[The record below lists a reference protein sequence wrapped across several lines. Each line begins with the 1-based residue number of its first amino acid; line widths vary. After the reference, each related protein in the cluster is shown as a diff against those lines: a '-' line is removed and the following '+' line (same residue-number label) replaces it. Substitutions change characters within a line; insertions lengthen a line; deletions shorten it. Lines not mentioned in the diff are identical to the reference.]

1 MNDELVLIRRM
12 MNSMED
18 IINATPG
25 ERFTITDGDTLVIL
39 QRRMEASDLKNAL
52 GEYNQVFMKNEG
64 AEIDDIAKSA
74 VAMVKVRTLV
84 EAETENFNARLTR
97 QLIKEYK
104 AQISRVINIIKLS
117 KINAM
122 SAADYEKEAI
132 EITAAKNEA
141 FLDRFE
147 KEIVDLEKQIERMPQ
162 VEEEEKLEKKEVK
175 NVAKP
180 EVKRTS
186 IVDRMKSVVEKRK
199 NQKDIGEELRMVEAK
214 SSKTKCVEIPFYDK
228 TLYFN
233 ECHPCKDMPEY
244 SLMKRKTDIFFGLTR
259 NISAKSY
266 NNSDHSLLELTEAS
280 EDFCQYM
287 IEDLLSGEYCLLPY
301 REIDKA
307 SLAMYFDFVSV
318 CFGEYIG
325 KTLSIQEYLKFKE
338 YYNRILMEMFHL
350 EAGFKAKYYQALM
363 LADRYMDYMSGYD
376 LEIPDDREQIV
387 ENLIDKNGHRYIRDL
402 DLIRENHVISMDS
415 LDDIH
420 NLIIEI
426 NGFIKEEE
434 PQVNTEDAWNETID
448 VPIKIQIVGE
458 DGAIEDEATFA
469 GTNLLSAVSGYMKQS
484 AYIKKLGV
492 IIDGKEEYLFIA
504 RNGLV
509 PVALLNP
516 EDEGE
521 VLRGYEKSILRTM
534 IHLTGEDK

>member
-162 VEEEEKLEKKEVK
+162 VEEEEKPEKKELK

-186 IVDRMKSVVEKRK
+186 LVDRMKSVVEKKK

-244 SLMKRKTDIFFGLTR
+244 SLMKRKNDIFFGLTR

-266 NNSDHSLLELTEAS
+266 NNSDHSLLELTEAT

-434 PQVNTEDAWNETID
+434 PQVGTEDTWNETID

>member
-162 VEEEEKLEKKEVK
+162 VEKEEKPEKKEVK

-186 IVDRMKSVVEKRK
+186 LVDRMKSVVEKKK

-228 TLYFN
+228 ALYFN

-244 SLMKRKTDIFFGLTR
+244 SLMKRKNDIFFGLTR

-266 NNSDHSLLELTEAS
+266 NNSDHSLLELTKAT

-287 IEDLLSGEYCLLPY
+287 TEDLLSGEYCLLPY
-301 REIDKA
+301 REIDKD

-338 YYNRILMEMFHL
+338 YYNRVLMEMFHL

-363 LADRYMDYMSGYD
+363 LADRWLY
-376 LEIPDDREQIV
+376 
-387 ENLIDKNGHRYIRDL
+387 
-402 DLIRENHVISMDS
+402 
-415 LDDIH
+415 
-420 NLIIEI
+420 
-426 NGFIKEEE
+426 
-434 PQVNTEDAWNETID
+434 
-448 VPIKIQIVGE
+448 
-458 DGAIEDEATFA
+458 
-469 GTNLLSAVSGYMKQS
+469 
-484 AYIKKLGV
+484 
-492 IIDGKEEYLFIA
+492 
-504 RNGLV
+504 
-509 PVALLNP
+509 
-516 EDEGE
+516 
-521 VLRGYEKSILRTM
+521 
-534 IHLTGEDK
+534 

>member
-1 MNDELVLIRRM
+1 
-12 MNSMED
+12 
-18 IINATPG
+18 
-25 ERFTITDGDTLVIL
+25 
-39 QRRMEASDLKNAL
+39 
-52 GEYNQVFMKNEG
+52 
-64 AEIDDIAKSA
+64 
-74 VAMVKVRTLV
+74 
-84 EAETENFNARLTR
+84 
-97 QLIKEYK
+97 
-104 AQISRVINIIKLS
+104 
-117 KINAM
+117 
-122 SAADYEKEAI
+122 
-132 EITAAKNEA
+132 
-141 FLDRFE
+141 
-147 KEIVDLEKQIERMPQ
+147 
-162 VEEEEKLEKKEVK
+162 
-175 NVAKP
+175 
-180 EVKRTS
+180 
-186 IVDRMKSVVEKRK
+186 
-199 NQKDIGEELRMVEAK
+199 
-214 SSKTKCVEIPFYDK
+214 
-228 TLYFN
+228 
-233 ECHPCKDMPEY
+233 
-244 SLMKRKTDIFFGLTR
+244 
-259 NISAKSY
+259 
-266 NNSDHSLLELTEAS
+266 
-280 EDFCQYM
+280 
-287 IEDLLSGEYCLLPY
+287 
-301 REIDKA
+301 
-307 SLAMYFDFVSV
+307 
-318 CFGEYIG
+318 
-325 KTLSIQEYLKFKE
+325 
-338 YYNRILMEMFHL
+338 
-350 EAGFKAKYYQALM
+350 
-363 LADRYMDYMSGYD
+363 MDYMSGYD

-448 VPIKIQIVGE
+448 VPIKIQIVDE

>member
-162 VEEEEKLEKKEVK
+162 VEEEEKPEKKEVK

-186 IVDRMKSVVEKRK
+186 LVDRMKSVVEKKK
-199 NQKDIGEELRMVEAK
+199 NQKDIGEELRMVE
-214 SSKTKCVEIPFYDK
+214 VY
-228 TLYFN
+228 
-233 ECHPCKDMPEY
+233 
-244 SLMKRKTDIFFGLTR
+244 
-259 NISAKSY
+259 
-266 NNSDHSLLELTEAS
+266 
-280 EDFCQYM
+280 
-287 IEDLLSGEYCLLPY
+287 
-301 REIDKA
+301 
-307 SLAMYFDFVSV
+307 
-318 CFGEYIG
+318 
-325 KTLSIQEYLKFKE
+325 
-338 YYNRILMEMFHL
+338 
-350 EAGFKAKYYQALM
+350 
-363 LADRYMDYMSGYD
+363 
-376 LEIPDDREQIV
+376 
-387 ENLIDKNGHRYIRDL
+387 
-402 DLIRENHVISMDS
+402 
-415 LDDIH
+415 
-420 NLIIEI
+420 
-426 NGFIKEEE
+426 
-434 PQVNTEDAWNETID
+434 W
-448 VPIKIQIVGE
+448 
-458 DGAIEDEATFA
+458 
-469 GTNLLSAVSGYMKQS
+469 
-484 AYIKKLGV
+484 
-492 IIDGKEEYLFIA
+492 
-504 RNGLV
+504 
-509 PVALLNP
+509 
-516 EDEGE
+516 
-521 VLRGYEKSILRTM
+521 
-534 IHLTGEDK
+534 

>member
-162 VEEEEKLEKKEVK
+162 VEEEEKPEKKEVK

-186 IVDRMKSVVEKRK
+186 LVDRMKSVVEKRK

-244 SLMKRKTDIFFGLTR
+244 SLMKRKNDIFFGLTR

-266 NNSDHSLLELTEAS
+266 NNSDHSLLELTKAT

-287 IEDLLSGEYCLLPY
+287 TEDLLSGEYCLLPY

-458 DGAIEDEATFA
+458 DGAIEDEATFV